1 MVQAPQLSLDQ
12 VLPPCHSVLINVVTG
27 LYVRVER
34 PRSSTQRLRM
44 LKDRA
49 ERVSW
54 HLRWGLIDYVRIK
67 RWGMR
72 IIHCIMRTDQRASL
86 IKLLDDGF

>member
-27 LYVRVER
+27 L
-34 PRSSTQRLRM
+34 
-44 LKDRA
+44 A

-67 RWGMR
+67 RWGMQ